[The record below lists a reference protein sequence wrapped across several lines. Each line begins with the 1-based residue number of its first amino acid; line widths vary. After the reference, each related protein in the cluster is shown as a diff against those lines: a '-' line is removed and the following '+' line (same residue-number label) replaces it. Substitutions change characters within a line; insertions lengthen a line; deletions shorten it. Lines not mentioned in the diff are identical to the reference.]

1 MCDLWYLR
9 KCIHHCL
16 APTDKKKRKRI
27 LSLYPSQNYLFSCA
41 KQKMPKSFTWI
52 FIMMIQQLLENA
64 EGAIPCLTYT
74 NESGGVVDVS
84 TSAFSPIV
92 VNSDSVVTLLNCAT
106 RVRFEINTLQ
116 YNGSVRNVTF
126 SVDGGSA
133 LPIIEILV
141 TPSGSGDVEH
151 ISLLVSNVVT
161 MITGNEE
168 ATRPL
173 FFTST
178 SSASPLALQNIHVSI
193 SNSTIDMNATDASF
207 IAIGAVQRTT
217 NVTIDIGNS
226 HISMLT
232 QLVRQLR
239 GHLIEI
245 SPEHGVSDF
254 VTISVKDSFLR
265 NTVHG
270 CVKPGGSFVGDSVVL
285 CATDDPRNQ
294 TNNSVASLIQFSGVS
309 SQYRDVNIY
318 FSTTEIDNYVISAIP
333 SLYVRM

>member
-1 MCDLWYLR
+1 
-9 KCIHHCL
+9 
-16 APTDKKKRKRI
+16 
-27 LSLYPSQNYLFSCA
+27 
-41 KQKMPKSFTWI
+41 MPKSFTWI

-193 SNSTIDMNATDASF
+193 SNSTIDIKLN
-207 IAIGAVQRTT
+207 
-217 NVTIDIGNS
+217 
-226 HISMLT
+226 H
-232 QLVRQLR
+232 
-239 GHLIEI
+239 
-245 SPEHGVSDF
+245 
-254 VTISVKDSFLR
+254 
-265 NTVHG
+265 
-270 CVKPGGSFVGDSVVL
+270 
-285 CATDDPRNQ
+285 
-294 TNNSVASLIQFSGVS
+294 
-309 SQYRDVNIY
+309 
-318 FSTTEIDNYVISAIP
+318 
-333 SLYVRM
+333 